1 MIFKELVRHIKVL
14 IDTDALIEEARSRSL
29 CCPTGLRCRCKR
41 QSKTLFVGDRHVSY
55 NSYQLDVHFSF
66 YEKQIR
72 AASAAALS
80 QAGVHISF
88 EHGNGHRSVTYRTLY
103 FRF

>member
-1 MIFKELVRHIKVL
+1 MIFKELVRHFKVL

-29 CCPTGLRCRCKR
+29 CCPTGLYVDANVN
-41 QSKTLFVGDRHVSY
+41 QTLYLSEIDTSHTTF
-55 NSYQLDVHFSF
+55 YQLDAHFF
-66 YEKQIR
+66 LYEKQIR

-88 EHGNGHRSVTYRTLY
+88 EHVGHRSVTYRTLY